1 LDFQVWDNVTLL
13 GEQMAAQNN
22 VNIGVNISDN
32 GTANRTLKNVQEL
45 HSELKATQK
54 TAAKTGLGGTPG
66 SKAVYAKSAPTGS
79 ESVMSGQDY
88 GRARGSAGSTGAGA
102 RDFANQAQGLGGLV
116 RIYATFAANLFAV
129 SAAFGALKNAAD
141 TTNMVKGLDQLGAQS
156 GRSLG
161 TLAQDLVKATDGAV
175 SLREAM
181 TATAQT
187 TAAGMTS
194 ENLKR
199 LAAGARNVS
208 QALGVAMPDAL
219 SRLSRGITKLE
230 PELLDELGIFV
241 RVDDAAQKYARSI
254 GKTTANLTDFEK
266 RGAFAAEVLTQ
277 LEEKFGAINLQANPY
292 DQLLASLKNVAQTGL
307 EVVNK
312 VLGPLI
318 KILAESPTGL
328 ATALAAVSAI
338 LLKQAIPELGAMKK
352 RMADQATQAREI
364 ANIKVAEAQK
374 GLAKEVAANKIAAA
388 NAADAR
394 VAAVDEAETKLK
406 AIIARSNEEVKK
418 SAKEV
423 FKVLNKESIQ
433 AITDEDIAKIN
444 KLAQS
449 GGKVG
454 QAYTEIATA
463 IKKSKDAEAEHDAV
477 VKTGNESLAK
487 RHSLFTTIGQ
497 LQASAARAN
506 AQAASREAINL
517 ASQTTA
523 VEGVGAGWAKLN
535 EQIKASKAT
544 GELGAMRAGW
554 TRLAGGIGIATT
566 AVGTFMN
573 ALGPWMM
580 LIGLAVT
587 AISFLVD
594 HFSNTAK
601 EAKKTSESLQS
612 LEGSLGNVS
621 RTMNAIS
628 AKDPFAYFTVQA
640 IDARATALK
649 ELADTVQSV
658 VVNSF
663 KELDKMN
670 ELDRFINKVKGIF
683 GKDVQTSMV
692 NGLSSGIVE
701 AVKVA
706 EDTGALDSFKKLVK
720 DTLNIDS
727 LDVSSINKAF
737 SEMSSDVAK
746 QKIPL
751 ITKALLE
758 VSKQA
763 SITAAKGTE
772 LKQAF
777 GDASKVFK
785 DLANTYLPTDN
796 VSKLGTAMVESA
808 LKLDLALQDPT
819 QTLNAMREVTKD
831 ISNLSLFPPATAG
844 ELVSLTD
851 KIQDMANAMSAAK
864 RVIKDNEND
873 ISSLTARASELK
885 DALGGSG
892 FLAGLQQGLTGPRDG
907 NNIAKMSAELSEIE
921 EKIKNINSVSRIK
934 TSVVAQITTETDA
947 LKTVFK
953 EAVFNQMKAGAELV
967 GSRIAAEWQKA
978 TSAVNSAVAGLLG
991 DSLAGVRL
999 KAQNDRE
1006 LIDAQAASIKVQL
1019 DLITSQEKLGIQLE
1033 LSRIA
1038 AEKANM
1044 DPRDIRL
1051 GGLAEREK
1059 GLELRSSYLSGG
1071 VTKGSSAKLAAELAD
1086 GVAGAKEALA
1096 FVQRVESTLAQVAI
1110 LAGQRVAIAIT
1121 EQAGVIKAT
1130 AKIEKESL
1138 DNSKALNDAKL
1149 SELSTLEQIGEKL
1162 SIEQEASKVTLINSN
1177 LDLESK
1183 KQLKDL
1189 DTEIAI
1195 KRLAMANTQSAA
1207 TKLSIQADI
1216 DRLNAQDR
1224 INISAKTQAEINKN
1238 NAVLEEKRAKR
1249 VRDIAD
1255 GYAEIANI
1263 LANDAFTKRSS
1274 DLEVS
1279 QQRLE
1284 TAKQIENVSESQY
1297 ILEKQSLE
1305 LSSLKLDSEKKIY
1318 ELQQSGVK
1326 KFQELTDKYQKEND
1340 TDKKALITAEIRAQ
1354 AQILQTQID
1363 GVNNITSA
1371 KLDGINKVAA
1381 YELKNT
1387 SLYNGLADAVYVN
1400 LTEGGAA
1407 GGKVMRDTIA
1417 KELRKPFNIIIKAL
1431 IEPVVAGL
1439 SRLFDN
1445 FLSSFT
1451 ADLASGITTGF
1462 QNILPFLADA
1472 LKGAMSN
1479 PVDSIMKIFD
1489 AGKNVFDTFGS
1500 ATSELGNVFS
1510 SAKELISGNATL
1522 AKSLGTTAGSQQT
1535 SMLAA
1540 QEAGMAGSSGATLGG
1555 LAKSGMGL
1563 VGSFMGARAI
1573 GKAVSGGYSAGGT
1586 TGNRAVNIGAV
1597 VGSLIPGLGTIL
1609 GGAIGGLVNRVF
1621 GKKVTNVG
1629 QGVVGTFGGER
1640 GFEGQNFSETRT
1652 KRLFRRARYSTSYS
1666 AMDEGARAGLGEA
1679 FIGMRDK
1686 TAELA
1691 KSLGIGTDSITSFTK
1706 NIRID
1711 LKGLSEDQ
1719 IAKRFSDELAVM
1731 QESMAQL
1738 ALGTTAYNRDG
1749 ETSLDTLQRLSTNLK
1764 ATNIVFDQLG
1774 QTVSETSLNGALAAQ
1789 DFVDAFGSLDAFIQ
1803 STGFFYDKFF
1813 TDAYKATKT
1822 TEQLT
1827 KAFGDYGIELPKTRE
1842 GFVEIVSELQKA
1854 GDTEAYAALL
1864 NLAPAL
1870 DSILPPLENLEQ
1882 ASTALAAKL
1891 KESTKSLSDQILA
1904 LTKSESELKGI
1915 GRADTLSQTDPALL
1929 SMQQYVYALEDVKTA
1944 TDKLKEA
1951 QTAEANA
1958 LREQQNT
1965 LKSSITALSQYSTSL
1980 KKFKESLLLDSLSP
1994 LTPAQKYAE
2003 AKSQFDAILS
2013 TATGTAATPA
2023 EEKAKQAALGQLE
2036 SASRSFLDASKTYNA
2051 SSEKYTQDFT
2061 KVQNALT
2068 DTTSSIDTQ
2077 LSIEE
2082 RTYALN
2088 EEQISVLTTIN
2099 TSVLSITDAITNLN
2113 AAQANEAIA
2122 KAKAFT
2128 PGTSEDMAA
2137 KAKELLSQNSNM
2149 SYSDLMAESYTKFKI
2164 DPAAMSSAFSPEDFK
2179 RVRGF
2184 ASGGL
2189 ASGISMVGEAGRELV
2204 DFSTPGRV
2212 YTNEQTEGMFTG
2224 GSKLVEVVQ
2233 ELRQL
2238 RLEVT
2243 QLRTQQQ
2250 TETGH
2255 LITATYDA
2263 QSRNA
2268 EEVAKAVVDSAN
2280 KQVWTAKVKE
2290 SVKLT

>member
-1 LDFQVWDNVTLL
+1 MDFQVWDNVTLL

-66 SKAVYAKSAPTGS
+66 SKSVYAKSAPTGS
-79 ESVMSGQDY
+79 ESMMSGQEY

-312 VLGPLI
+312 VLGPVI

-352 RMADQATQAREI
+352 RMADQAAQAREI

-374 GLAKEVAANKIAAA
+374 GLAKEVAANKQ
-388 NAADAR
+388 AADAAAQVR
-394 VAAVDEAETKLK
+394 VDAIDAAETKLK
-406 AIIARSNEEVKK
+406 AIVKQSNDEIKK
-418 SAKEV
+418 SSKEV
-423 FKVLNKESIQ
+423 FKVLSKESIQ
-433 AITDEDIAKIN
+433 SITDEDIAKIN

-454 QAYTEIATA
+454 KAYAEIATA
-463 IKKSKDAEAEHDAV
+463 IKQAKDADAAFDAT
-477 VKTGNESLAK
+477 VKAGNESLAK

-535 EQIKASKAT
+535 EQIKASRAT

-621 RTMNAIS
+621 RTMDAIS

-658 VVNSF
+658 VANSF

-670 ELDRFINKVKGIF
+670 ELDRFIDKVKGIF
-683 GKDVQTSMV
+683 GKDVQNSMV

-796 VSKLGTAMVESA
+796 VAKLGTAMVESA

-831 ISNLSLFPPATAG
+831 ISNLSLFPPETASQ
-844 ELVSLTD
+844 LASLTD

-864 RVIKDNEND
+864 RVIKDNED
-873 ISSLTARASELK
+873 EISALTTKAAELK
-885 DALGGSG
+885 QLIGGTGFMAALERGAPGARSTTEM
-892 FLAGLQQGLTGPRDG
+892 LD
-907 NNIAKMSAELSEIE
+907 ELGAIE
-921 EKIKNINSVSRIK
+921 EKIKNINSVSKIK
-934 TSVVAQITTETDA
+934 TSVVAQITTETDG

-1071 VTKGSSAKLAAELAD
+1071 VTKGSSAKLAAELAI
-1086 GVAGAKEALA
+1086 GTAGAKEALA

-1162 SIEQEASKVTLINSN
+1162 SLEQEASKVTLINSN

-1195 KRLAMANTQSAA
+1195 KRLAMANTQSAD

-1255 GYAEIANI
+1255 GYADIANI

-1340 TDKKALITAEIRAQ
+1340 TDKKALITAEIQAQ
-1354 AQILQTQID
+1354 AKILQTQID
-1363 GVNNITSA
+1363 GVNSVTSA

-1462 QNILPFLADA
+1462 QNILPLLVDTF
-1472 LKGAMSN
+1472 KSITSN
-1479 PVDSIMKIFD
+1479 PQDSMTKIFE
-1489 AGKNVFDTFGS
+1489 AGKKVFDGFGS
-1500 ATSELGNVFS
+1500 PDSSMGKVFS
-1510 SAKELISGNATL
+1510 QLTELVSGNQSL
-1522 AKSLGTTAGSQQT
+1522 ANTYGTNAGSQQT

-1540 QEAGMAGSSGATLGG
+1540 QEAGMQGSTAATLASFASSAMALFSQAAAGQ
-1555 LAKSGMGL
+1555 KIGMSISDGY
-1563 VGSFMGARAI
+1563 S
-1573 GKAVSGGYSAGGT
+1573 VSGKS
-1586 TGNRAVNIGAV
+1586 GNRAVNAGTTIG
-1597 VGSLIPGLGTIL
+1597 SFIPVIGPIIGGTI
-1609 GGAIGGLVNRVF
+1609 GGIINRIF
-1621 GKKVTNVG
+1621 GKKVTTTAAG
-1629 QGVVGTFGGER
+1629 IEGTFGGEA
-1640 GFEGQNFSETRT
+1640 GFAGRQFQETQT
-1652 KRLFRRARYSTSYS
+1652 KRLFRRTRYSTSYS
-1666 AMDEGARAGLGEA
+1666 ALDEGTTSSLGKA
-1679 FIGMRDK
+1679 FLGMK
-1686 TAELA
+1686 SQTADLA
-1691 KSLGIGTDSITSFTK
+1691 KSLGIGTDSITGFTK
-1706 NIRID
+1706 NIRIN
-1711 LKGLSEDQ
+1711 LQGLSQEQ
-1719 IAKRFSDELAVM
+1719 VSKRLNDELATM

-1738 ALGTTAYNRDG
+1738 ALGTTAYNREG
-1749 ETSLDTLQRLSTNLK
+1749 ETSIQALQRLSTNLK
-1764 ATNIVFDQLG
+1764 GTNYVFDQLG
-1774 QTVSETSLNGALAAQ
+1774 QTVQETSLNGALAAQ

-1827 KAFGDYGIELPKTRE
+1827 KAFGDYGVELPKTRE
-1842 GFVEIVSELQKA
+1842 GFVEIISELQKA

-1915 GRADTLSQTDPALL
+1915 GRADTLAKTDPALL